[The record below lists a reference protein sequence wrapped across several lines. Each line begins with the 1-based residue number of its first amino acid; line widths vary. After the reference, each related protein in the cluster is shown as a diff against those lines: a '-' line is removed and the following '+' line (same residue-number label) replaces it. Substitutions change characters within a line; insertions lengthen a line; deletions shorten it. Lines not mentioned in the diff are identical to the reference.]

1 MTIQRIRDDQ
11 MNLEK
16 MKEKQRKETLK
27 WRSKAENLDEDCKF
41 LQKQVKET
49 KKQNQLLKLAITR
62 LQYELEQKGDKEGN
76 IFLTEAID
84 ENTNM
89 KPDEILEILKSDY
102 IDSNQ
107 LSILEK
113 SNLLDTSA
121 NSITLNEI
129 SRQKVSMDRSALT
142 THRNRSTKRS
152 DVKSPI
158 SNYSM
163 IPTLNIKYEVFLDT
177 LFNTQHDEDR
187 IKKELK
193 QYMQAVETRFTNI
206 CKDLRRQVENE
217 RKKRIKA
224 ESLKVND
231 ATQKNELETI
241 FVDCIEEVRKDIMKR
256 RLKTEIQ
263 NKKRFKPIDKDS
275 QEAKEFEESLLKLA
289 QLAKNKIK
297 ITEFTPI
304 DRCNLLD
311 LFVNNEKT
319 LLKIYEACFPHR
331 TNNFTDPNQSMMQ
344 NSELQGEKSRQNHQ
358 KNHSM
363 IDFSRTDINDGFKA
377 LGSIDSKNQ
386 NDSSFYAGQLEPL
399 TGFEHKDPRY
409 GNSTIN
415 EDYGGEVS
423 EHKTILPTI
432 KQQRQSEQFMKGF
445 TKPSTLGNL
454 SAYGGVTR

>member
-1 MTIQRIRDDQ
+1 
-11 MNLEK
+11 

-76 IFLTEAID
+76 TFLTEAVD
-84 ENTNM
+84 QNTNM

-113 SNLLDTSA
+113 SHLLDTSA
-121 NSITLNEI
+121 GSISLNDI
-129 SRQKVSMDRSALT
+129 SKTKHSLDRSAM
-142 THRNRSTKRS
+142 STQRDRATRRKTA
-152 DVKSPI
+152 KSPL
-158 SNYSM
+158 SNYAN
-163 IPTLNIKYEVFLDT
+163 IPTQNIKYEAFIDM
-177 LFNTQHDEDR
+177 LFSANYDDEKK
-187 IKKELK
+187 KKELK
-193 QYMQAVETRFTNI
+193 LYMKAVETRFNSI
-206 CKDLRRQVENE
+206 CTELRQQVGRE
-217 RKKRIKA
+217 RKRRIKA
-224 ESLKVND
+224 ESIKVND

-275 QEAKEFEESLLKLA
+275 EEAKEFEESLLKLA

-331 TNNFTDPNQSMMQ
+331 TNNFTDPNQGMTGPGVVS
-344 NSELQGEKSRQNHQ
+344 NSRGHQ
-358 KNHSM
+358 KNLSM
-363 IDFSRTDINDGFKA
+363 GDFSRTDFNDHFKA
-377 LGSIDSKNQ
+377 IGGLEAKNTE
-386 NDSSFYAGQLEPL
+386 SSFYAAQIEPL
-399 TGFEHKDPRY
+399 AGFENKTQTNLQATD
-409 GNSTIN
+409 
-415 EDYGGEVS
+415 DYTDQHEP
-423 EHKTILPTI
+423 KTILPTI
-432 KQQRQSEQFMKGF
+432 KQFKQGDNFVKGF
-445 TKPSTLGNL
+445 TKPSSLGNV
-454 SAYGGVTR
+454 SGYGVSKK

>member
-1 MTIQRIRDDQ
+1 

-16 MKEKQRKETLK
+16 LKEKQRKETLK

-76 IFLTEAID
+76 TFLTEAID

-121 NSITLNEI
+121 NSISFQEI
-129 SRQKVSMDRSALT
+129 NRTKVSLDRSAVT
-142 THRNRSTKRS
+142 THRERSTKRS
-152 DVKSPI
+152 DGKSPI
-158 SNYSM
+158 SNYSI

-177 LFNTQHDEDR
+177 LFSTKHDDAHK
-187 IKKELK
+187 KKELK
-193 QYMQAVETRFTNI
+193 MYMQSIETRFNAI
-206 CKDLRRQVENE
+206 CKELRSKVERE

-224 ESLKVND
+224 ESIKVND

-331 TNNFTDPNQSMMQ
+331 TNNFTDPNQNMM
-344 NSELQGEKSRQNHQ
+344 NNVDLGNSRQAHQ

-363 IDFSRTDINDGFKA
+363 GEFSRSDFNENFKVISATGDIKQAKDT
-377 LGSIDSKNQ
+377 
-386 NDSSFYAGQLEPL
+386 SFYANQLEPIA
-399 TGFEHKDPRY
+399 GFEH
-409 GNSTIN
+409 NSRGFGSNTIN
-415 EDYGGEVS
+415 EDYRGES
-423 EHKTILPTI
+423 GEPKTILPTI
-432 KQQRQSEQFMKGF
+432 KQIKHNEHYVKGF

-454 SAYGGVTR
+454 SAYGGAK

>member
-1 MTIQRIRDDQ
+1 

-76 IFLTEAID
+76 TFLTEAID

-113 SNLLDTSA
+113 SNLLDTS
-121 NSITLNEI
+121 SINFSFNEMPKK
-129 SRQKVSMDRSALT
+129 SVSQDRSALS
-142 THRNRSTKRS
+142 THRNKSTDRT
-152 DVKSPI
+152 V
-158 SNYSM
+158 SNYVM
-163 IPTLNIKYEVFLDT
+163 IPTSSIKYEAFLEM
-177 LFNTQHDEDR
+177 LFSSGYDDDR
-187 IKKELK
+187 KKKELK
-193 QYMQAVETRFTNI
+193 MYMEKVETRFSNI
-206 CKDLRRQVENE
+206 AKDLRFKVDRE
-217 RKKRIKA
+217 RKKRIKF
-224 ESLKVND
+224 ESVKVND

-297 ITEFTPI
+297 IAEFTPI

-331 TNNFTDPNQSMMQ
+331 TNNFTDPNQNMGAP
-344 NSELQGEKSRQNHQ
+344 NADLQMSKNGSFQSHQ
-358 KNHSM
+358 KNNSM
-363 IDFSRTDINDGFKA
+363 IDFSRTDLNDNLKA
-377 LGSIDSKNQ
+377 IGNFEHHKHA
-386 NDSSFYAGQLEPL
+386 DSSFYGAPIEPL
-399 TGFEHKDPRY
+399 TGYDPRDNAY
-409 GNSTIN
+409 GNQTAAD
-415 EDYGGEVS
+415 DYGNDANMP
-423 EHKTILPTI
+423 KTILPTI
-432 KQQRQSEQFMKGF
+432 KQNKQNENMVKGF

-454 SAYGGVTR
+454 SGYGGAKR